1 MPQKPEDLFPE
12 KEFPSFPATP
22 GSEDPKILHEYLEK
36 VRNFALNNTLK
47 QINWYNENKKPYMVR
62 AKILRGLAIVFVAL
76 GALTPFIVGSKI
88 IPENWVGINWTQ
100 VGYISLGIA
109 VCLIGLD
116 KFFGYS
122 SSWVRF
128 MTTSNALQKHLA
140 EFQYDWAILS
150 AKASC
155 SPLSPGG
162 CEPLLQRVQAFA
174 LKVHSEIEKE
184 TSDWAAEYQ
193 SNLAEME
200 RSARQQIESMNP
212 GSISLKIVNA
222 GQTKDG
228 VSIFMDGNLVGHGI
242 KQPYYLLS
250 QVFPAQHL
258 VEIRGDIGGKPVRDS
273 KVVQVAASKPTDL
286 ELKLEVEQA
295 TNPN

>member
-1 MPQKPEDLFPE
+1 MPQKPEDLKPE
-12 KEFPSFPATP
+12 EKFPSFPAGQ
-22 GSEDPKILHEYLEK
+22 GSADPKALQEYLEG
-36 VRNFALNNTLK
+36 VHDFALKSTMK
-47 QINWYNENKKPYMVR
+47 QINWYNENKKPYMER
-62 AKILRGLAIVFVAL
+62 AKVLRGLAIVFVAL

-88 IPENWVGINWTQ
+88 IPEGWVGINWTQ

-122 SSWVRF
+122 SSWIRF
-128 MTTSNALQKHLA
+128 MTTSNALQKYLA

-155 SPLSPGG
+155 NPLTPGG
-162 CEPLLQRVQAFA
+162 CEPLLQRVQTFA
-174 LKVHSEIEKE
+174 LKVHSEIERE
-184 TSDWAAEYQ
+184 TSEWAAEYR

-200 RSARQQIESMNP
+200 RSARQQIEAMNP
-212 GSISLKIVNA
+212 GSISLKMENA

-228 VSIFMDGNLVGHGI
+228 VSIFMDGNLVGHNI

-258 VEIRGDIGGKPVRDS
+258 VEISGNIGGKTVRDS
-273 KVVQVAASKPTDL
+273 KAVQVAAGKTTDL
-286 ELKLEVEQA
+286 ELKFEVE
-295 TNPN
+295 